1 MRAGEQGWGGVGGQ
15 PVSADGREE
24 PEPQRVGDT
33 VGEGGEEQEEQQ
45 SL

>member
-1 MRAGEQGWGGVGGQ
+1 MRAGEQGWGSVGEQ
-15 PVSADGREE
+15 PVSADWHEE
-24 PEPQRVGDT
+24 PELQRVGDA